1 VFAVDTLN
9 RWSNA
14 STVEFDIYVDVD
26 SDGTD
31 DYVVV
36 GADQG
41 AVTAGSD
48 NGVLAAFAFSLRS
61 GRASAS
67 AFGAFAPSDG
77 STALIPIRTSQLC
90 MSSEPCLSKTGNP
103 RLTYHIVTFDRLS
116 PAFDVVPGV
125 AAFNVWSPAISN
137 GDFQA
142 VPAGG
147 SATSPVSIDP
157 VEWGQTPAKGVMVV
171 SHDNK
176 AGKEEAL
183 LLPLGLK

>member
-1 VFAVDTLN
+1 VFAVNTLN

-26 SDGTD
+26 GDGHD
-31 DYVVV
+31 DYIVV

-41 AVTAGSD
+41 AVTAGTD
-48 NGVLAAFAFSLRS
+48 NGVLATFVFSTRS
-61 GRASAS
+61 AGASLVFLASA
-67 AFGAFAPSDG
+67 PSNG
-77 STALIPIRTSQLC
+77 STALFPVRTSQLC
-90 MSSEPCLSKTGNP
+90 RASEPCLSKTGNP

-116 PAFDVVPGV
+116 PAFDAVPEA

-147 SATSPVSIDP
+147 SAASPVSIDP
-157 VEWGQTPAKGVMVV
+157 LEWAQTPAKGVMVV
-171 SHDNK
+171 SQDNK
-176 AGKEEAL
+176 AGKEEAV